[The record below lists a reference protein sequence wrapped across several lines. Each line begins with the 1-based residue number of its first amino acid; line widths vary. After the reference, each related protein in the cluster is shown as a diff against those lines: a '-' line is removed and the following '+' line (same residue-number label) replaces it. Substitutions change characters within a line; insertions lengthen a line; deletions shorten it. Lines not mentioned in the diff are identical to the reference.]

1 MGFTFLNTAF
11 LFTAFAALLPLIIHM
26 ISRRRVDTIDFSS
39 IRFLKQLERKKIRR
53 VRVRQILL
61 LIIRS
66 LILLFV
72 ALAIARPTLRGAF
85 EGGISTH
92 ARTSVAI
99 VIDDSA
105 SMSRRV
111 EDGALFDGA
120 VATGRAIARLLS
132 GGDEAFLLTASS
144 PTGIVVRDGTFS
156 PDVLADELDGLSPTE
171 AGTDYRRAVATA
183 LEYLAASRNL
193 NRELY
198 VVGDMQQSGWEREV
212 GSLAERSSETRLPV
226 ETNSEVGLSA
236 ETAGNEMRV
245 YLIPVTGPTGNCAV
259 TSVRV
264 ERRYG
269 GTPGMYAVVAEMRN
283 LAARSCDIPVRLFVD
298 GVQVGQTGVTMDA
311 GAGASAVFS
320 TAVDVHEWHSGWVEI
335 PADVLDV
342 DNRRYFVIRPEERIE
357 VLVVRS
363 DGAPGS
369 SGRVGAPQGDS
380 GRVGAPQGGSGR
392 VGAFDDAYYIERA
405 LDPTH
410 SGVRFRPVMLTAAA
424 LAHQEQGRFP
434 VLVLADVGR
443 LDDAGERWIEQHL
456 SGGGGVLAVLGS
468 GTDIRYW
475 NTELLSLLAGGSI
488 VAPVE
493 RQGGVRL
500 APVSSG
506 HPLLTG
512 LTFGDRLID
521 EVGVRKAFRVEVDGA
536 DEILELPGIGPA
548 MVVTTPPAGGVAA
561 LLYTGTDPVWS
572 DIPRSG
578 LVVPLLHRV
587 AGWLAESAKRESGCL
602 VGGDLVVAY
611 DPSHAGVPVVLLP
624 GGGEES
630 ATRVAG
636 SRGGASLRA
645 VGRTGIY
652 RFMENGKLRAMGTVN
667 LEAEESELPA
677 VAEAD
682 MAGLLDPLEVRVV
695 ESSANLEEEILVAR
709 HGRELWRI
717 FVYIALTLLALEM
730 YVARPRFAR

>member
-39 IRFLKQLERKKIRR
+39 IRFLKQLERKRIRR
-53 VRVRQILL
+53 VRIRQILL

-66 LILLFV
+66 LILLFA

-85 EGGISTH
+85 EGGVSTH

-105 SMSRRV
+105 SMSRRANGGV
-111 EDGALFDGA
+111 LLDEA

-156 PDVLADELDGLSPTE
+156 PDVLADELDGLGSTE

-183 LEYLAASRNL
+183 LEYLGASRNL

-212 GSLAERSSETRLPV
+212 GPSAEMSSETGRPG
-226 ETNSEVGLSA
+226 EI
-236 ETAGNEMRV
+236 AGDDVRV

-259 TSVRV
+259 TSVRL

-283 LAARSCDIPVRLFVD
+283 LAARSCEIPVRLFVD
-298 GVQVGQTGVTMDA
+298 GIQVGQTGVTMDA
-311 GAGASAVFS
+311 GGGGSAVFS
-320 TAVDVHEWHSGWVEI
+320 TAVDVNEWHSGWVEI

-342 DNRRYFVIRPEERIE
+342 DNRRYFVIHPEERIE

-363 DGAPGS
+363 DGAPQSGGRVGAPEG
-369 SGRVGAPQGDS
+369 SGRVGAPEGG
-380 GRVGAPQGGSGR
+380 GRVGVPEGSGR
-392 VGAFDDAYYIERA
+392 VGVFDDAYYIERA

-410 SGVRFRPVMLTAAA
+410 SGVRFRPVMLTTAA

-434 VLVLADVGR
+434 VVVLADIDR
-443 LDDAGERWIEQHL
+443 LDDAGERWVERHL
-456 SGGGGVLAVLGS
+456 SGGGGVLAVLGG

-475 NTELLSLLAGGSI
+475 NTELLPLLAGGSI
-488 VAPVE
+488 LAPVE
-493 RQGGVRL
+493 RRSGVRL
-500 APVSSG
+500 APVSTG
-506 HPLLTG
+506 HPLLAG
-512 LTFGDRLID
+512 LVFGDRLID
-521 EVGVRKAFRVEVDGA
+521 EVAVRKAFQVEIDGA
-536 DEILELPGIGPA
+536 DEIMELPGIGPA
-548 MVVTTPPAGGVAA
+548 MVATTPPAGGVTAF
-561 LLYTGTDPVWS
+561 LYTGIDPVWS

-578 LVVPLLHRV
+578 LLVPLLHRI
-587 AGWLAESAKRESGCL
+587 AGRLAEPAARDLNCL
-602 VGGDLVVAY
+602 IGGDLVVPY
-611 DPSHAGVPVVLLP
+611 DPSHAGAPVVLLP
-624 GGGEES
+624 DGGEES
-630 ATRVAG
+630 ATRLG
-636 SRGGASLRA
+636 GPRGGASLR
-645 VGRTGIY
+645 VVNHTGIY
-652 RFMENGKLRAMGTVN
+652 RFMENGELRAMGAVN
-667 LEAEESELPA
+667 LQAEESELVA
-677 VAEAD
+677 VSGAE
-682 MAGLLDPLEVRVV
+682 MVGLLDPLEVNVV
-695 ESSANLEEEILVAR
+695 EPGAGLGGVILVAR
-709 HGRELWRI
+709 HGRELWRT
-717 FVYIALTLLALEM
+717 FVYIALALLALEM